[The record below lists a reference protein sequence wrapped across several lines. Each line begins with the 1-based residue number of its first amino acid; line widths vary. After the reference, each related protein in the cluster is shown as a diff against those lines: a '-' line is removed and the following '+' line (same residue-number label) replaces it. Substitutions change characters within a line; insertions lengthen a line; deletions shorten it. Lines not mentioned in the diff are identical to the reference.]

1 MTISG
6 IGTSNYYTGQMS
18 AMWSRSGSA
27 GMSGKMTQGGP
38 MGAPP
43 NPSEIFDKVDID
55 NSGGLDEAEFQALAD
70 KISEAT
76 GEEVDVA
83 ELFATYDED
92 GDGVLSDAE
101 THTAMEANRP
111 EGPPPGGM
119 MGGMGGMQGPPPP
132 DPLQIFND
140 ADEDQSGSLDETE
153 AELLADMISQATDEE
168 VDVSELFATHDAD
181 QDGVLSE
188 EESMAALEAN
198 RPDGPPPGGM
208 MAQGQREMST
218 SAGIAKYMQMASLG
232 MEQDQYANMFAM
244 SGGNSASFGSDGLF
258 A

>member
-18 AMWSRSGSA
+18 TMWSRSGSA
-27 GMSGKMTQGGP
+27 GMSGKMTQSGP
-38 MGAPP
+38 MEAPP

-55 NSGGLDEAEFQALAD
+55 NSGGLDETEFQTLAD

-83 ELFATYDED
+83 
-92 GDGVLSDAE
+92 
-101 THTAMEANRP
+101 
-111 EGPPPGGM
+111 
-119 MGGMGGMQGPPPP
+119 
-132 DPLQIFND
+132 
-140 ADEDQSGSLDETE
+140 
-153 AELLADMISQATDEE
+153 
-168 VDVSELFATHDAD
+168 ELFATHDAD

-198 RPDGPPPGGM
+198 RPDGPAPGGM
-208 MAQGQREMST
+208 MAHGQREMST
-218 SAGIAKYMQMASLG
+218 AAGIAKYMQMASLG